1 MKILGIDTSLR
12 STGLAVV
19 EQVGTRHIPL
29 YTGRVRNAPGLPRSA
44 CLLNIQRQIEAV
56 ITEHQP
62 DAAAIESVFLSKNF
76 KTTLILGEARGAV
89 ISQCA
94 RSGLPVYEYEP
105 RRVKQAVTGTGTA
118 QKEQVQRMI
127 QNLLGLS
134 ALPPDDEADAA
145 ALAICHLHNL
155 TRLALSGQSP
165 L

>member
-19 EQVGTRHIPL
+19 AQVGTRHIPL
-29 YTGRVRNAPGLPRSA
+29 YTGRVRNAPDLPRSA
-44 CLLNIQRQIEAV
+44 CLLNIQRHIEAV
-56 ITEHQP
+56 IAEHQP

-89 ISQCA
+89 IAQCA
-94 RSGLPVYEYEP
+94 RSNLPIYEYDP
-105 RRVKQAVTGTGTA
+105 RRVKLAVTGTGAA

-127 QNLLGLS
+127 QNLLGFPTI
-134 ALPPDDEADAA
+134 PPDDEADAC

-155 TRLALSGQSP
+155 TRLAVTKQEP
-165 L
+165 Y